1 MGVIAIIM
9 TLTALAVP
17 AVTANRNAGDITK
30 ATYDVAGV
38 LENARAYATAN
49 NTYVWVGLY
58 EEDAAQGATA
68 PTATSGTGRIV
79 LSTVASKDG
88 TNIYNKSSFSTGTT
102 TALAPT
108 SLIQVGKL
116 VKIENA
122 HLKTASVGD
131 TLFPLGDGTGESFAT
146 RPTVNA
152 TEAQFG
158 DTSPP
163 AASCALSFSYP
174 VGYAATAQYTFSK
187 VLQITPR
194 GEACF
199 LKTYPFYCKYEIAPV
214 LEIGLQPARGTVVNA
229 KNPNIAAIQITGILG
244 NVKIY
249 RR

>member
-1 MGVIAIIM
+1 MVVIAIIV
-9 TLTALAVP
+9 TLTALLVP
-17 AVTANRNAGDITK
+17 AVTANKNAGDITK

-49 NTYVWVGLY
+49 NTYVWVGFY
-58 EEDAAQGATA
+58 EEDASQGTTT

-88 TNIYNKSSFSTGTT
+88 TNIYNKSSFSTGAT
-102 TALAPT
+102 TAIAPA

-116 VKIENA
+116 VKIENS

-131 TLFPLGDGTGESFAT
+131 NLFPLGDGTGESFAT
-146 RPTVNA
+146 RPTVNS

-163 AASCALSFSYP
+163 AASCALSFPYP
-174 VGYAATAQYTFSK
+174 VGSAATAQYTFKK
-187 VLQITPR
+187 VIQITPR
-194 GEACF
+194 GEVCF
-199 LKTYPFYCKYEIAPV
+199 LKAYPGYCKYAIAPA
-214 LEIGLQPARGTVVNA
+214 LEIGLQPTRGTLVQA
-229 KNPNIAAIQITGILG
+229 TNPNVAAIQITGILG